1 MRKTK
6 WKENNCIGFSS
17 SMKTVTIK
25 WNLSENLEFQ
35 NLLKNRKLLPAEM
48 FGNTLAFD
56 GESKVK
62 FNHLYQLAVSSKII
76 YIWLSG
82 LKFLLCLNRKFF
94 DFKKIQFRYYGFS
107 LAINVFFWDGWQRCL
122 YHQDGYRQKLR

>member
-1 MRKTK
+1 
-6 WKENNCIGFSS
+6 
-17 SMKTVTIK
+17 
-25 WNLSENLEFQ
+25 
-35 NLLKNRKLLPAEM
+35 M

-76 YIWLSG
+76 YISLSG

-107 LAINVFFWDGWQRCL
+107 LAINVFF
-122 YHQDGYRQKLR
+122 